1 MEEELA
7 YIKSLGDIS
16 YEIKQQKLALFREKK
31 RQEKE
36 EAKIKVA
43 AGKKD
48 APVATTNTTASEE
61 IDTDLQLEDGS
72 LEFVPGT
79 NVLKNKPED
88 KIVIKEE
95 IKNGKP
101 DFTSVSELDLSKIE
115 VPRQEMGSFQLD
127 EINKKVKDN
136 LNKLDEA
143 FNSTDAIVD
152 QKGIELDAK
161 TDNEISNLINKNMPS
176 TGVDYSNEQDVKDYN
191 IKLQNEYF
199 KTNPDVV
206 NIVESITKS
215 PDSLKKLENLK
226 KKYKLDYYSGS
237 PAIWQNQVEKIENE
251 YNEYLDPL
259 FKKNEALN
267 NIATRFGLRLN
278 DLQAPLVQKSKAM
291 QIRIDEASQSLF
303 GAEDNAI
310 QNLGFGLN
318 SDKLLSVM
326 SGAESP
332 TVRGLENLLGYEPF
346 ELSDSARQGLQMLSQ
361 DKFGVGT
368 AMIQFSEDNKALKLW
383 ETEGPKG
390 KKRLALDGDN
400 TEVVY
405 NPQSGLI
412 SPTSGYVQY
421 TGDSYK
427 TTLGEAKSKEQE
439 RLNKNYS
446 VVLEKQSQILEEEI
460 ANGNFTSEK
469 FTDWWNAVKE
479 GDYKKALR
487 FIPKELLKQIPY
499 MASNYFT
506 AGFGTVVTEGG
517 NMYQDILKT
526 EAANYLNKE
535 EKDITGNDM
544 LSYIDKFGN
553 EGFEIAMAGGGLISA
568 VEAAGIKLMVAKG
581 KYMRNALKEILEKDF
596 KQAMKQVGNNT
607 LRAGGAATGEAAT
620 EGIQT
625 GIEQSVV
632 GKFDYKEYIESTGSG
647 FLMGFVLPTGGAM
660 IGQSINTINDIG
672 KSILL
677 SDADT
682 KANLKQ
688 INQYFKS
695 AEQKIDNDF
704 KAGKITAEQKYEG
717 IENLSITRNTAS
729 KIPKNFDLESREKIF
744 DLIKEKTEIE
754 KDIKGKDDSLII
766 SEIERINEIKAELQG
781 IATDQIKIMPSGTTN
796 V

>member
-1 MEEELA
+1 
-7 YIKSLGDIS
+7 
-16 YEIKQQKLALFREKK
+16 
-31 RQEKE
+31 
-36 EAKIKVA
+36 
-43 AGKKD
+43 
-48 APVATTNTTASEE
+48 
-61 IDTDLQLEDGS
+61 
-72 LEFVPGT
+72 
-79 NVLKNKPED
+79 
-88 KIVIKEE
+88 
-95 IKNGKP
+95 
-101 DFTSVSELDLSKIE
+101 
-115 VPRQEMGSFQLD
+115 
-127 EINKKVKDN
+127 
-136 LNKLDEA
+136 
-143 FNSTDAIVD
+143 
-152 QKGIELDAK
+152 
-161 TDNEISNLINKNMPS
+161 
-176 TGVDYSNEQDVKDYN
+176 
-191 IKLQNEYF
+191 
-199 KTNPDVV
+199 
-206 NIVESITKS
+206 
-215 PDSLKKLENLK
+215 
-226 KKYKLDYYSGS
+226 
-237 PAIWQNQVEKIENE
+237 
-251 YNEYLDPL
+251 
-259 FKKNEALN
+259 
-267 NIATRFGLRLN
+267 
-278 DLQAPLVQKSKAM
+278 
-291 QIRIDEASQSLF
+291 
-303 GAEDNAI
+303 
-310 QNLGFGLN
+310 
-318 SDKLLSVM
+318 
-326 SGAESP
+326 
-332 TVRGLENLLGYEPF
+332 
-346 ELSDSARQGLQMLSQ
+346 
-361 DKFGVGT
+361 
-368 AMIQFSEDNKALKLW
+368 MIQFSEDNKALKLW

-460 ANGNFTSEK
+460 KNGNFTSEK
-469 FTDWWNAVKE
+469 FTDWWNAVKK

-553 EGFEIAMAGGGLISA
+553 EGFEKAMAGGGLISL
-568 VEAAGIKLMVAKG
+568 VEAAGINLMVSKG

-607 LRAGGAATGEAAT
+607 LRAGGAATGEALT

-625 GIEQSVV
+625 GIEQGVV
-632 GKFDYKEYIESTGSG
+632 GKFDHKEYIESMGSG
-647 FLMGFVLPTGGAM
+647 GLIGVVLPTGGAM

-704 KAGKITAEQKYEG
+704 KAGKITVEQKYES

-729 KIPKNFDLESREKIF
+729 KIKKKLK
-744 DLIKEKTEIE
+744 LKKQLKEKMI
-754 KDIKGKDDSLII
+754 
-766 SEIERINEIKAELQG
+766 R
-781 IATDQIKIMPSGTTN
+781 
-796 V
+796 